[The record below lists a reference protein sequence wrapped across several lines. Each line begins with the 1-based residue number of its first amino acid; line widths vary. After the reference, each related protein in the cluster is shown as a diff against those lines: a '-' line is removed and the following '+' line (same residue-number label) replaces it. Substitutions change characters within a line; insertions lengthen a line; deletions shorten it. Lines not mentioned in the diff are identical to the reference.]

1 MGKLKRIEE
10 SGIQPN
16 ELMVRITVQSEN
28 PSDSSI
34 FYDISPFHHPD
45 MSVLSE
51 EGIETMTDV
60 LKAMCVVTTLPPDE
74 ISYLVERYETIFE
87 DDHENVEVI
96 QHIDSDT
103 LH

>member
-1 MGKLKRIEE
+1 MLIKASLWNGSRKGKSLVGKLKRIEE

-16 ELMVRITVQSEN
+16 ELMVRITVQS
-28 PSDSSI
+28 
-34 FYDISPFHHPD
+34 D